1 MSIRIAFPLVAS
13 TLLLAACEM
22 PTQSSSSVSFGM
34 SSSAIIPAGVPCER
48 IDERYR
54 DQVDGC
60 ELVVSSSSQ
69 KQMTRADLIDLNV
82 KFSSE
87 VTNFVNFDF
96 DKSVLRPDARATL
109 DQQAAW
115 IAQYSDLHFS
125 VFGHTDLVGSA
136 DYNFG
141 LAKRRADAVVAYLI
155 SKGVSEEQL
164 ESVVSFG
171 KTQPLIQTTRRE
183 EANRRAI
190 TEVSGYLNTKR
201 VSRGPISCSALGSAY
216 AASYPVCIDRI
227 NVPPTLVPPEPEV
240 PGEPEPEVT
249 VVEAE
254 YGNDSNVDPSD
265 RRGRASITDDGQGNR
280 IAEASGET
288 GPVEDPRTTT
298 FARSE
303 TSTDPEQ
310 SPGSL
315 SAAATGR
322 AGAVGVGMDLNPDG
336 TPDYSSVRFGN

>member
-1 MSIRIAFPLVAS
+1 MPIRFTHTLVAS
-13 TLLLAACEM
+13 TLLLAACEI

-34 SSSAIIPAGVPCER
+34 SSSAMIPAGVPCER
-48 IDERYR
+48 IDKRYR
-54 DQVDGC
+54 DQVAGC

-69 KQMTRADLIDLNV
+69 KQMTREDLIDLNV

-96 DKSVLRPDARATL
+96 DKSVLRSDARATL

-125 VFGHTDLVGSA
+125 VFGHTDLVGSV

-171 KTQPLIQTTRRE
+171 ETQPLIQTTRRE
-183 EANRRAI
+183 EANRRAV
-190 TEVSGYLNTKR
+190 TEVSGYLNLKR
-201 VSRGPISCSALGSAY
+201 VSLVPISCSALSGSY
-216 AASYPVCIDRI
+216 AASYPGCIERI
-227 NVPPTLVPPEPEV
+227 NVPPTLVPPP
-240 PGEPEPEVT
+240 PAPEPEVT

-254 YGNDSNVDPSD
+254 YGNETGVETSD
-265 RRGRASITDDGQGNR
+265 QRGRASIADDGQGNR
-280 IAEASGET
+280 VAEASGET
-288 GPVEDPRTTT
+288 GPVDDPRTTT

-303 TSTDPEQ
+303 TSTDPERAP
-310 SPGSL
+310 SSL
-315 SAAATGR
+315 SATATGQ
-322 AGAVGVGMDLNPDG
+322 AGTVGVSMDLNSDG
-336 TPDYSSVRFGN
+336 TPDYSSVEFDN